1 MKTIEADI
9 PEPVFKQ
16 AQEFA
21 TRENIPLRHLI
32 SLALTQAIG
41 MWSNES
47 YVASRARHARHA
59 SRDSFLEALKE
70 VPDVPAQDFDR
81 PSK

>member
-1 MKTIEADI
+1 MKTVEADI
-9 PEPVFKQ
+9 PEPVLKQ
-16 AQEFA
+16 AQELA

-47 YVASRARHARHA
+47 YVASRARHA
-59 SRDSFLEALKE
+59 SRDSFLEAIKE

-81 PSK
+81 LPSK

>member
-9 PEPVFKQ
+9 PEPVLKQ
-16 AQEFA
+16 AQELA

-41 MWSNES
+41 IWSNES
-47 YVASRARHARHA
+47 YVARRASGANREK
-59 SRDSFLEALKE
+59 FLEALNE
-70 VPDVPAQDFDR
+70 VPDVPPADFDKL
-81 PSK
+81 PSQTV

>member
-9 PEPVFKQ
+9 PEPVLKQ
-16 AQEFA
+16 AQELA

-41 MWSNES
+41 VWSNES
-47 YVASRARHARHA
+47 YITGRARLGNREK
-59 SRDSFLEALKE
+59 FLEALKE
-70 VPDVPAQDFDR
+70 VPDVQPPDFDKMPAR
-81 PSK
+81 